1 MRLISVMCG
10 LILATGS
17 VAILAAA
24 IARCVALKWRRSR
37 KVFATPI
44 LFPLAPLGLSV
55 PDIPIGF
62 RRRLT
67 QAHSR
72 PSGTYFFDFIDDS

>member
-1 MRLISVMCG
+1 MTTDTFILITYGGFDASARLELGFGMVFQEDEKSEG
-10 LILATGS
+10 RRLASG
-17 VAILAAA
+17 V
-24 IARCVALKWRRSR
+24 
-37 KVFATPI
+37 
-44 LFPLAPLGLSV
+44 LAPLGLSV

-72 PSGTYFFDFIDDS
+72 PSSTCFFDFSDDF

>member
-1 MRLISVMCG
+1 LSPSCG
-10 LILATGS
+10 
-17 VAILAAA
+17 VAIFAAA
-24 IARCVALKWRRSR
+24 MAHCVSLKRRRSGE
-37 KVFATPI
+37 VFATPI
-44 LFPLAPLGLSV
+44 LFLLAPLGLSV

-72 PSGTYFFDFIDDS
+72 PSSTYFFDFSDDF

>member
-1 MRLISVMCG
+1 MELGFGMVFQEDEKSEGRC
-10 LILATGS
+10 LASG
-17 VAILAAA
+17 A
-24 IARCVALKWRRSR
+24 
-37 KVFATPI
+37 
-44 LFPLAPLGLSV
+44 LAPLGLSV

-72 PSGTYFFDFIDDS
+72 PSSTYFLISSMIPEASVD